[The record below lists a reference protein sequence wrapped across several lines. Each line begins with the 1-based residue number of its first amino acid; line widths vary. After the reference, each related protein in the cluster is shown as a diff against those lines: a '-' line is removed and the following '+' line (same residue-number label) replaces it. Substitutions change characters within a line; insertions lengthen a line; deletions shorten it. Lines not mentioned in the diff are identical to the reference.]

1 MEQKLNQKV
10 IIVTEYFYPNNN
22 STAYIMT
29 DIVEAISKVK
39 DIKVIC
45 NAQLQKKDE
54 LQFLKKR
61 IIRLKES
68 TLSKDKLF
76 SRVLRLI
83 ILTSKLSS
91 QTFIAIKKN
100 DHLFAL
106 TEPAF
111 LVVVLAM
118 FKKIKKFEYTL
129 LVHDVF
135 PENLLAAGLTQNN
148 SLLYKISKKIFDWAY
163 GQTDRLIVIG
173 RDMEEVIGSKT
184 NNNVPL
190 SLITNWCDIETVKP
204 LPKKENVIIQ
214 QLNTEDKIVFSFVGN
229 FGRVQGIQNLLDAAS
244 LVKNENFVLLFIG
257 DGAMRSTIEEYID
270 EDPNGNVMYG
280 GNFPASE
287 QKFFLNAC
295 DVSLISLDSSM
306 YGLGV
311 PSKSYYNMAAGKP
324 LLLIGDERS
333 EIGRVI
339 KEHNIGWV
347 TSSSN
352 SQKLAEQF
360 EEICHDDSLH
370 IKGQKSRSVVE
381 QFYSKRVIMGK
392 YKELYKDY

>member
-1 MEQKLNQKV
+1 MEQRLNQKA

-45 NAQLQKKDE
+45 NAQLQEKDE
-54 LQFLKKR
+54 LQFLKNK

-68 TLSKDKLF
+68 ILSKDRLF

-91 QTFIAIKKN
+91 HTFIAIKKN

-111 LVVVLAM
+111 LVIALAM

-148 SLLYKISKKIFDWAY
+148 SFLYKISKKIFDWAY
-163 GQTDRLIVIG
+163 GQADHLIVIG

-190 SLITNWCDIETVKP
+190 SLITNWCDIEAVKP
-204 LPKKENVIIQ
+204 SLKKENVIIQ
-214 QLNTEDKIVFSFVGN
+214 QLKIEDKIVFSFVGN

-244 LVKNENFVLLFIG
+244 LVKDENFVLLFIG
-257 DGAMRSTIEEYID
+257 DGAMRSIIEEYID
-270 EDPNGNVMYG
+270 EHPNGNVMYG
-280 GNFPASE
+280 GSFPASE
-287 QKFFLNAC
+287 QNIFLNAC

-339 KEHNIGWV
+339 KEHEIGWV
-347 TSSSN
+347 VFSSDA
-352 SQKLAEQF
+352 QKLAEQF
-360 EEICHDDSLH
+360 EEICQDDFLD
-370 IKGQKSRSVVE
+370 IKGQKSRAVAK
-381 QFYSKRVIMGK
+381 QFYSKQVVLNK
-392 YKELYKDY
+392 YQELYKDY